1 MQSRAGSVCVC
12 VLPFSLGLPP
22 IQHHQI
28 TSNPV
33 PCVIGSVDKQRLPEE
48 ALNTRGMPIEVA
60 WKMRRASGWARL
72 VNHQRMVVVQHI
84 YECRHL
90 SGICVIWVSYMDCPE
105 HISASVPRESALL
118 SSTQLCSP

>member
-1 MQSRAGSVCVC
+1 MQSRAGSVCLSVC
-12 VLPFSLGLPP
+12 LLPFSLGLPP
-22 IQHHQI
+22 FPHHQI
-28 TSNPV
+28 ANIAV
-33 PCVIGSVDKQRLPEE
+33 LCVIGRVDKQRFPEE
-48 ALNTRGMPIEVA
+48 ALNTLGMPIEVA
-60 WKMRRASGWARL
+60 WKMRRAVGEARL
-72 VNHQRMVVVQHI
+72 GQRMVVVQHI